1 VHPFQDLKVG
11 TGFFCWQVFVE
22 EEEEEEEEEAAI

>member
-11 TGFFCWQVFVE
+11 TCFFCWQVFVE
-22 EEEEEEEEEAAI
+22 EEEEEEEAAN

>member
-11 TGFFCWQVFVE
+11 TGFFCWQVLVE
-22 EEEEEEEEEAAI
+22 EEEEEKAANKL

>member
-22 EEEEEEEEEAAI
+22 EEEEEEEAAN

>member
-1 VHPFQDLKVG
+1 MHPFQDLKVG

-22 EEEEEEEEEAAI
+22 EEEEEEEAAN

>member
-22 EEEEEEEEEAAI
+22 EEEEEAAI